1 MEKNAFPFVMI
12 AISVLFALDAPSVGA
27 QSQPCLDFR
36 GFPATT
42 SALSPVVAPPG
53 EVIPSDIHIKYWD
66 NLVPEYYSFYKS
78 TVTNL
83 QGNPEVMTALYSDYY
98 GEIIIT
104 FDNPVNSGLMTFTLM
119 HFNQPEIELRL
130 FDSNNQEITN
140 GWEATNW
147 YPNFDPWNPDPETN
161 TEYSQAVS
169 TYFDPATPIKQ
180 IWVRNLSGKNALF
193 GFCVY

>member
-1 MEKNAFPFVMI
+1 
-12 AISVLFALDAPSVGA
+12 
-27 QSQPCLDFR
+27 
-36 GFPATT
+36 
-42 SALSPVVAPPG
+42 
-53 EVIPSDIHIKYWD
+53 
-66 NLVPEYYSFYKS
+66 
-78 TVTNL
+78 
-83 QGNPEVMTALYSDYY
+83 MTALYSDYY